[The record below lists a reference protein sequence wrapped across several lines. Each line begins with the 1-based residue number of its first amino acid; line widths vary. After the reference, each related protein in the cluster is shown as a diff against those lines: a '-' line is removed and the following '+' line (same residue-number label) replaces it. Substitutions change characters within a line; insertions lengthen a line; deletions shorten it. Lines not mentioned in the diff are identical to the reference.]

1 MVPGAAEADGAAD
14 PVGSGEGVAGVHAA
28 DSATSAT
35 GSSTRNLSADIPQVY
50 VHPSTL
56 ATHRTGEGRRKGTFL
71 TDVR

>member
-14 PVGSGEGVAGVHAA
+14 PVGSGAGVVGVHAA

-50 VHPSTL
+50 VGLRKVTTRRSG
-56 ATHRTGEGRRKGTFL
+56 ARKGTFL